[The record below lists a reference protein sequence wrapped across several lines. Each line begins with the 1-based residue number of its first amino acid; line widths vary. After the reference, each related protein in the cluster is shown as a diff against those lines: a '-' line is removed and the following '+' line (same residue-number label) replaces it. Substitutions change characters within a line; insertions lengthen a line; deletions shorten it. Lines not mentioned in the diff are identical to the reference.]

1 MEEKTQIPF
10 PIVIMKEDDLF
21 VASCPPLDIATQGK
35 TEQEVKENM
44 ADLIEDY
51 LNDEDTTKPNINAVQ
66 TISLSYIF
74 VPGRYSK
81 WENSGRLIRQK

>member
-35 TEQEVKENM
+35 TEQ
-44 ADLIEDY
+44 
-51 LNDEDTTKPNINAVQ
+51 DTLKPNINAVQ
-66 TISLSYIF
+66 TISLSYIS